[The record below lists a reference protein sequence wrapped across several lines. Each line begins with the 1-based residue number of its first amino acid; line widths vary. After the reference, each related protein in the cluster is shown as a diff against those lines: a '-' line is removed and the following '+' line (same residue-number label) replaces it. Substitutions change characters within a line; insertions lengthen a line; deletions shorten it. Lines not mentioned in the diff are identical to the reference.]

1 MPSADPGPSAARRLN
16 RPRAASTALAAV
28 FSLAAVFLLGLSGA
42 GAARSGELPSRGEVN
57 AIVEG
62 LRADPD
68 LKTTRRA
75 RILHFK
81 QTEQKAP
88 PPWWDQ
94 SRRWTAE
101 AFAWLA
107 ATSRWLIWLLGALA
121 VALILVSV
129 RRWSKERADAEA
141 DPLPPLPSQV
151 GILDVRPES
160 LPDRIGSHARSLWQ
174 RGEQLA
180 CLSLLYRG
188 ALSRLIHVHCVPI
201 RAAHTESEC
210 VRLAQGRL
218 QQDPAAFFARLVSV
232 WQLAV
237 YAGRAPEADRV
248 LSLCDQFDLLLGGS
262 TAAKDAG

>member
-121 VALILVSV
+121 VALILLSV

-141 DPLPPLPSQV
+141 DPLPPLPSHV

-160 LPDRIGSHARSLWQ
+160 LPDRIGAHARSLWQ

-180 CLSLLYRG
+180 TECG
-188 ALSRLIHVHCVPI
+188 IDALTTRCQRQSA
-201 RAAHTESEC
+201 RAARTAS
-210 VRLAQGRL
+210 
-218 QQDPAAFFARLVSV
+218 AAAN
-232 WQLAV
+232 
-237 YAGRAPEADRV
+237 PDHDRV
-248 LSLCDQFDLLLGGS
+248 GANRSGRRDQRDRGHARDLM
-262 TAAKDAG
+262 ARRR